1 MISKTTDAYLREF
14 EYDIEKALTAG
25 HAAKALTDEQIVV
38 MFELETINDV
48 IEDAHKFMMKNK
60 RITAR

>member
-14 EYDIEKALTAG
+14 EYDIE
-25 HAAKALTDEQIVV
+25 KALTDEQIVV